1 MLAQLEKDEASTAQS
16 DALFAQNLKDKIKV
30 HDDKLDTL
38 LDAHLEQALSREEYT
53 LKKNKILSQKMD
65 LEQKL
70 RDFERKGN
78 AWLERASAFINTA
91 HQAENVALEE
101 NLFAK
106 KDFLKKHGSNRL
118 LAERKA
124 AVGFEGIWKI
134 LYDFKSNQDFCRG
147 VLEYKKAP
155 EGRDS
160 VLNTILLRDVDSNHD
175 YQIQSLGA
183 CR

>member
-1 MLAQLEKDEASTAQS
+1 MSLWFRQ
-16 DALFAQNLKDKIKV
+16 
-30 HDDKLDTL
+30 
-38 LDAHLEQALSREEYT
+38 RR
-53 LKKNKILSQKMD
+53 KKN
-65 LEQKL
+65 
-70 RDFERKGN
+70 
-78 AWLERASAFINTA
+78 SAHEFSIHT
-91 HQAENVALEE
+91 VLCTV
-101 NLFAK
+101 
-106 KDFLKKHGSNRL
+106 NRL

-134 LYDFKSNQDFCRG
+134 LYDFKSNPDFCRG